1 MTTDQTTDDQAA
13 VDAVPARGR
22 RTILYVSVAVGVVIL
37 VLVGVLATR
46 DTGDRSAD
54 SPLLG
59 ELVPPVAGETMTG
72 EAYDIDDHQ
81 GQWVVV
87 NFFAQWCVPCRLE
100 HPELVAFSEEH
111 AASGDA
117 SIVSIAFDDEAADIE
132 EFFSEEGGDWPVLT
146 TGTGRIAVDFGV
158 TGVPESYLV
167 APDGTVVAKWISG
180 VRAADIDATIA
191 EFEEAAGS

>member
-1 MTTDQTTDDQAA
+1 MTADRATDDQAP
-13 VDAVPARGR
+13 VETVPVRGR

-46 DTGDRSAD
+46 DTGDRSTE

-87 NFFAQWCVPCRLE
+87 NFFAQWCAPCRLE

-111 AASGDA
+111 ADAGDA
-117 SIVSIAFDDEAADIE
+117 SIVSVAFDDEAADVE
-132 EFFSEEGGDWPVLT
+132 EFFAEEGGDWPVLT
-146 TGTGRIAVDFGV
+146 TDTGRIAVDFGV

-191 EFEEAAGS
+191 EFEAAAGS

>member
-1 MTTDQTTDDQAA
+1 MTTDQATGDQAPVEA
-13 VDAVPARGR
+13 GPVRGR

-46 DTGDRSAD
+46 DTGDRSTESA
-54 SPLLG
+54 LLG

-87 NFFAQWCVPCRLE
+87 NFFAKWCAPCRLE
-100 HPELVAFSEEH
+100 HPELVEFSEEH
-111 AASGDA
+111 AAAGDA
-117 SIVSIAFDDEAADIE
+117 SIVSVAFDDEAADVE
-132 EFFSEEGGDWPVLT
+132 EFFSEEGGVWPVLT
-146 TGTGRIAVDFGV
+146 TDTGRIAVDFGV